1 MLIVKRN
8 GKLEEFDS
16 TKLIKIINSKYAS
29 VKTVKI
35 INRIEQELK
44 SDRFKDFYPNT
55 DNIRDL
61 VEKYVFLEKNK
72 RE

>member
-29 VKTVKI
+29 VKTLEI
-35 INRIEQELK
+35 INRIEKELRT
-44 SDRFKDFYPNT
+44 RFVEFYPNT